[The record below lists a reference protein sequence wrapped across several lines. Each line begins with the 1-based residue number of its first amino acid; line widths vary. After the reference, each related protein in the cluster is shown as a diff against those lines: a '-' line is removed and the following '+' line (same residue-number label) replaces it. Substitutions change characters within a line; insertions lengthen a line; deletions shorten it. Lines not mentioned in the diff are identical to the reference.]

1 MGKAIIITNAD
12 FSEINIG
19 TVHFLQDVPVQSLN
33 IVAQSSITAKEF
45 TPTVTY
51 IPSDTSQIGVKWSIT
66 SGSTYASI
74 NETTGKVTIKQN
86 ASNNNIT
93 IKATSIY
100 DNTISATKTI
110 TVTYES
116 SSSELQSITLN
127 ATKTERNTY
136 RLDVTYNPSDPE
148 LEGVVYTVTSGNE
161 YISLSDNVFTVKS
174 TVTEQQSVTIRATST
189 VKPSVNDSVT
199 LSVIYEDV
207 PTWNLKTKIGA
218 IEGVNSGLFDAMTK
232 NKCTIMTKFS
242 DDSTVVGSSNG
253 VVFAFGGEGVSPFAG
268 YKSHGPGIFI
278 SFRKYALF
286 TANALYGSGW
296 TAGATSGAKNV
307 TQNEYQFTI
316 DTAPSDDIGGKAY
329 IMTQDNDSIGVM
341 YIDGVDAGT
350 PYRTTQQIQYL
361 KYITFGW
368 ESRPQSSAGD
378 YNTCEE
384 LYNTVGINTTTT
396 DGALKTIK
404 LSNFIIVPGTY
415 TTESEVLAARS
426 NALVD
431 IQFENDGTPYNAGS
445 TGTLMLMDAP
455 A

>member
-148 LEGVVYTVTSGNE
+148 LEGVVYTVTR
-161 YISLSDNVFTVKS
+161 F
-174 TVTEQQSVTIRATST
+174 
-189 VKPSVNDSVT
+189 
-199 LSVIYEDV
+199 LSVI
-207 PTWNLKTKIGA
+207 
-218 IEGVNSGLFDAMTK
+218 
-232 NKCTIMTKFS
+232 
-242 DDSTVVGSSNG
+242 
-253 VVFAFGGEGVSPFAG
+253 
-268 YKSHGPGIFI
+268 
-278 SFRKYALF
+278 
-286 TANALYGSGW
+286 
-296 TAGATSGAKNV
+296 
-307 TQNEYQFTI
+307 
-316 DTAPSDDIGGKAY
+316 
-329 IMTQDNDSIGVM
+329 M
-341 YIDGVDAGT
+341 Y
-350 PYRTTQQIQYL
+350 L
-361 KYITFGW
+361 
-368 ESRPQSSAGD
+368 
-378 YNTCEE
+378 
-384 LYNTVGINTTTT
+384 L
-396 DGALKTIK
+396 
-404 LSNFIIVPGTY
+404 
-415 TTESEVLAARS
+415 
-426 NALVD
+426 
-431 IQFENDGTPYNAGS
+431 
-445 TGTLMLMDAP
+445 
-455 A
+455 